1 MRRLLLPALAAGLA
15 LGLAAAAQ
23 TPAPDPQTVLAAA
36 RAALGPASPPLA
48 NLELQGAFRMQPP
61 GSQRQQQGQLEV
73 RFVFPANFQR
83 RFSLHLPFGDFVTTE
98 TLAGGEVSVQRQLP
112 PGVAQRFAAFRHR
125 SGGSHLTAAQ
135 REAFRRRRQAE
146 QLRSVSAQSARDQL
160 AFLLLPPPGATLRYA
175 GLAQARSGQQADMIQ
190 VTAPAFTAP
199 VTLFL
204 DRHSHR
210 LLMLS
215 YSGYAPVGMARAA
228 GAGRFRSPGAG
239 SSDESSGAAGRRA
252 YHRPAPQTIFIHFTQ
267 WRRVAGRWFPMEV
280 TESAAGATFS
290 EWDLKRVRVNISGLD
305 AQSLAKQ

>member
-1 MRRLLLPALAAGLA
+1 MRRLLLPALAASLAFGLV
-15 LGLAAAAQ
+15 AAAQ
-23 TPAPDPQTVLAAA
+23 TPAPDPQAVLAAA

-73 RFVFPANFQR
+73 RFVFPGNFQR
-83 RFSLHLPFGDFVTTE
+83 RFGMHLPFGDFVTTE
-98 TLAGGEVSVQRQLP
+98 TLTNGEVSVQRQLP
-112 PGVAQRFAAFRHR
+112 PGMAQRFAAFRR
-125 SGGSHLTAAQ
+125 RGGGSNLTAAQ
-135 REAFRRRRQAE
+135 RQAFRRRRQAE
-146 QLRSVSAQSARDQL
+146 QLRSTSALSARDQL
-160 AFLLLPPPGATLRYA
+160 VFLLQPPPGATLRYA
-175 GLAQARSGQQADMIQ
+175 GLAQARSGEQADMIQ

-215 YSGYAPVGMARAA
+215 YSGYAPVGMGRA
-228 GAGRFRSPGAG
+228 PGARRFPTPG
-239 SSDESSGAAGRRA
+239 GESSGATGRRT
-252 YHRPAPQTIFIHFTQ
+252 YHRPAPQTIFVHFTQ

-280 TESAAGATFS
+280 TESAAGTTFS
-290 EWDLKRVRVNISGLD
+290 EWDLKRVRINLPGLD